1 MKKVFSSN
9 YDVIHL
15 FAQRTQ
21 DEARTQ
27 TNNVFFKNNEL
38 YSYGYHYLLAEFINE
53 ETILI
58 NNTSYS
64 NSTSKHIN
72 IITQASRQYKQY
84 FFEEICLSNVY
95 NTIKD
100 ASKKL
105 INARKKEVYASTIIK
120 TFESFESFFN
130 EFNFCFYY
138 SNSFYNGYHKQEKN
152 LIVKNDNYKEIKK
165 IYKAIKKDENKYIE
179 EGKERVK
186 KEIEKAKQKLKQ
198 DLNKFFNYKID
209 YVNSKQIEEDYL
221 RISEDKQHVETSQKI
236 KISIDEAKKLYYM
249 IENKKDI
256 QGYRIEN
263 YTVISLNGVLKI
275 GCHKINVKNVHEI
288 GQQLKTI

>member
-130 EFNFCFYY
+130 EFNFCFCFHG
-138 SNSFYNGYHKQEKN
+138 FY
-152 LIVKNDNYKEIKK
+152 
-165 IYKAIKKDENKYIE
+165 
-179 EGKERVK
+179 
-186 KEIEKAKQKLKQ
+186 
-198 DLNKFFNYKID
+198 F
-209 YVNSKQIEEDYL
+209 
-221 RISEDKQHVETSQKI
+221 
-236 KISIDEAKKLYYM
+236 
-249 IENKKDI
+249 
-256 QGYRIEN
+256 
-263 YTVISLNGVLKI
+263 
-275 GCHKINVKNVHEI
+275 
-288 GQQLKTI
+288 